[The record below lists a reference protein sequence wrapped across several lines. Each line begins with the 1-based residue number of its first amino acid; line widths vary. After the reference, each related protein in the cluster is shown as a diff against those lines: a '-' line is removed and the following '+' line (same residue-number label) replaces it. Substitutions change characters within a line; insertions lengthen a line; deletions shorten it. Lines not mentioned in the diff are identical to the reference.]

1 MIKNI
6 VTIAGAP
13 SVGKSTVG
21 KVLSLALNAEFI
33 DLDEEIEQAIGCSI
47 SAIFKNKGEEYFRII
62 EKNKILQIVESKKN
76 KTIFSVGGGALLNH
90 KSKELLTNKTIL
102 FTLTAMNK
110 TLIYRNRGTRPL
122 ASNKS
127 VFEKLL
133 KTRKEHYASLP
144 NKISTENKSPMEV
157 ANIIMKEVR
166 SLWFLEDQLF

>member
-21 KVLSLALNAEFI
+21 KVLSLALNAKFI
-33 DLDEEIEQAIGCSI
+33 DLDEEIEQATGCSI
-47 SAIFKNKGEEYFRII
+47 SAIFKDKGEEYFRNI
-62 EKNKILQIVESKKN
+62 EKNIIHKIVASKKN

-90 KSKELLTNKTIL
+90 KSKKLLTNETIL
-102 FTLTAMNK
+102 FTLTATNN
-110 TLIYRNRGTRPL
+110 TLIIRNNGTRPL

-127 VFEKLL
+127 IFEKLL
-133 KTRKEHYASLP
+133 KTREEHYASLP
-144 NKISTENKSPMEV
+144 NKISTDNKSPMEI

-166 SLWFLEDQLF
+166 SLWFLEDQLL